1 MISIKKINNEVFFLK
16 ERNGFINQ
24 KHINFLKKKVNFT
37 KRKRARICL
46 HKNLKDRLHEMLII
60 LSKDGYIRPHK
71 HLNKVESLHVIEGSA
86 EVIFFNNK
94 GKIIKKKTIGSYG
107 KGLDFFY
114 RLDSSVYHTFNIKSK
129 YFIFHESTE
138 GPLIKSKTSYAT
150 WSPPEDN
157 LIEAKNFIRSL

>member
-1 MISIKKINNEVFFLK
+1 MSEPTGKQISEFHS
-16 ERNGFINQ
+16 E
-24 KHINFLKKKVNFT
+24 
-37 KRKRARICL
+37 
-46 HKNLKDRLHEMLII
+46 
-60 LSKDGYIRPHK
+60 
-71 HLNKVESLHVIEGSA
+71 LNKLIPEKPSVDSPTNPDSTSYLGIRIA

-114 RLDSSVYHTFNIKSK
+114 RLDSSIYHTFNIKSK